1 MMKVIFLFFCLFAR
15 FPGRSKKNKKKNNE
29 DESKSLH
36 LEGLKK
42 HKIFLFV
49 LDFLE
54 QENTVKHMLLNQ
66 ITSVQSGL

>member
-1 MMKVIFLFFCLFAR
+1 MKVIFLFFCSFAK
-15 FPGRSKKNKKKNNE
+15 FPGRIKKNNNE
-29 DESKSLH
+29 VESKSLH

-42 HKIFLFV
+42 HKTFQFV

-54 QENTVKHMLLNQ
+54 QVNTVKHMLLNQ